1 MKRILLL
8 LGVLLCT
15 LAAANNT
22 PQKKY
27 IERYADLAV
36 EERAQKAAAEV
47 ENTKKAVKKINSSVE
62 KTTLG
67 DLDALAALK
76 SQLESK

>member
-1 MKRILLL
+1 MPVS
-8 LGVLLCT
+8 GET
-15 LAAANNT
+15 LAFKVIELKRNAKKAVLSHAKTYAA
-22 PQKKY
+22 
-27 IERYADLAV
+27 AV